1 MGVGHRRTS
10 SVSLVLRRN
19 RAGRRVI
26 RIGGELLSDVAADL
40 SQLVTA
46 ELTRSSTP
54 LIIDVSEVTAADAAG
69 INVLVLAASLANES
83 DIALYVTGVQEGA
96 VANAL
101 VDFGLVDAFEIGEL
115 IGVA

>member
-1 MGVGHRRTS
+1 MRAS
-10 SVSLVLRRN
+10 SVSLALRRN

-26 RIGGELLSDVAADL
+26 RIAGELLSDVAADL
-40 SQLVTA
+40 SQVVAA

-54 LIIDVSEVTAADAAG
+54 LIIDVSEVTAVDAAG
-69 INVLVLAASLANES
+69 MNVLVLAASLANES

-96 VANAL
+96 IANAL
-101 VDFGLVDAFEIGEL
+101 IDLGVADAFEIGES